1 MSGPPD
7 EVVRR
12 IVAEYGQLYVYLYV
26 TDGNGKVL
34 EDDRFKQPYR
44 LDKRD
49 AIDEAREF
57 FDRAYD
63 WANETIN
70 WPSASDGG
78 EGGSV
83 EE

>member
-1 MSGPPD
+1 MSQPD

-12 IVAEYGQLYVYLYV
+12 IVAEYGQRYVYLYV

-34 EDDRFKQPYR
+34 EDDRFTQPYR
-44 LDKRD
+44 LDRKD
-49 AIDEAREF
+49 AIDEAKEF

-63 WANETIN
+63 WANDTIN
-70 WPSASDGG
+70 YPSASDG
-78 EGGSV
+78 EGSGSV

>member
-1 MSGPPD
+1 MSQPD

-34 EDDRFKQPYR
+34 EDDRFRQPFR

-49 AIDEAREF
+49 TVEEAKEF

-63 WANETIN
+63 WVNETIN

-78 EGGSV
+78 ASGSV

>member
-1 MSGPPD
+1 MSQPD

-12 IVAEYGQLYVYLYV
+12 IVAEYGRLYVYLYV

-34 EDDRFKQPYR
+34 EDDRFKQPFR

-49 AIDEAREF
+49 TVEEAKEF

-63 WANETIN
+63 WVNETIN

-78 EGGSV
+78 GSGSV

>member
-1 MSGPPD
+1 MSQPD

-12 IVAEYGQLYVYLYV
+12 IVCEYGQLYVYLYV

-44 LDKRD
+44 LDRKD
-49 AIDEAREF
+49 TIDEAKEF
-57 FDRAYD
+57 HDRAFD
-63 WANETIN
+63 WVNETIN
-70 WPSASDGG
+70 WPSASDGD
-78 EGGSV
+78 GGDSV

>member
-1 MSGPPD
+1 MSQPD

-34 EDDRFKQPYR
+34 EDDRFTQPYR
-44 LDKRD
+44 LDRKD
-49 AIDEAREF
+49 AIEEAKEF

-63 WANETIN
+63 WVNETIN

-78 EGGSV
+78 GSGSV

>member
-1 MSGPPD
+1 MSQPD

-34 EDDRFKQPYR
+34 EDDRFTQPYR
-44 LDKRD
+44 LDRKD
-49 AIDEAREF
+49 SIEEAKEF

-63 WANETIN
+63 WVNETIN
-70 WPSASDGG
+70 WPSASDGSQ
-78 EGGSV
+78 GGSV

>member
-1 MSGPPD
+1 MSQPD

-34 EDDRFKQPYR
+34 EDDRFKQPFR

-49 AIDEAREF
+49 TVEEAQEF

-63 WANETIN
+63 WVNETIN

-78 EGGSV
+78 GSGSV

>member
-1 MSGPPD
+1 MSQPD

-12 IVAEYGQLYVYLYV
+12 IVCEYGQRYVYLYV

-34 EDDRFKQPYR
+34 EDDRFTQPYR
-44 LDKRD
+44 LDRRD
-49 AIDEAREF
+49 AIDEAKEF

-63 WANETIN
+63 WANDTIN
-70 WPSASDGG
+70 YPSASDG
-78 EGGSV
+78 EGSGSV

>member
-1 MSGPPD
+1 MSQPD

-12 IVAEYGQLYVYLYV
+12 IVCEYGQRYVYLYV

-34 EDDRFKQPYR
+34 EDDRFTQPYR
-44 LDKRD
+44 LDRRD
-49 AIDEAREF
+49 AIDEAKEF

-70 WPSASDGG
+70 YPTASDG
-78 EGGSV
+78 EGSGSV

>member
-1 MSGPPD
+1 MSQPD

-12 IVAEYGQLYVYLYV
+12 IVCEYGQRYVYLYV

-34 EDDRFKQPYR
+34 EDDRFTQPYR
-44 LDKRD
+44 LDRRD
-49 AIDEAREF
+49 AIDEAKEF

-70 WPSASDGG
+70 YPSASDG
-78 EGGSV
+78 ECGGSV

>member
-1 MSGPPD
+1 MSQPD

-12 IVAEYGQLYVYLYV
+12 IVCEYGQRYVYLYV

-34 EDDRFKQPYR
+34 EDDRFTQPYR
-44 LDKRD
+44 LDRRD
-49 AIDEAREF
+49 AIDEAKEF

-70 WPSASDGG
+70 YPSASDG
-78 EGGSV
+78 EGSGSV

>member
-1 MSGPPD
+1 MSQPD

-12 IVAEYGQLYVYLYV
+12 IVCEYGQRYVYLYV

-34 EDDRFKQPYR
+34 EDDRFRQPYR

-49 AIDEAREF
+49 AIDEAKEF

-70 WPSASDGG
+70 YPTASDGEG
-78 EGGSV
+78 GGSV